1 MRVLLLLTALGLAS
15 PVAAATPASP
25 PAPAS
30 APPQASTLKDVK
42 DDLRLLPRNMLYDG
56 RRIQVRPGPTKP
68 NPEGRPGPGV
78 G

>member
-25 PAPAS
+25 PAPV
-30 APPQASTLKDVK
+30 PPPASTLQDVK
-42 DDLRLLPRNMLYDG
+42 DDLRLLPRNMRYDG
-56 RRIQVRPGPTKP
+56 RRIQVRPGSTKP
-68 NPEGRPGPGV
+68 NPEGKPGPGI

>member
-15 PVAAATPASP
+15 PVAAAT

-42 DDLRLLPRNMLYDG
+42 DDLRLLPRNMHYDS
-56 RRIQVRPGPTKP
+56 RRIQLRPGSTKP
-68 NPEGRPGPGV
+68 NPEGKPGPGV